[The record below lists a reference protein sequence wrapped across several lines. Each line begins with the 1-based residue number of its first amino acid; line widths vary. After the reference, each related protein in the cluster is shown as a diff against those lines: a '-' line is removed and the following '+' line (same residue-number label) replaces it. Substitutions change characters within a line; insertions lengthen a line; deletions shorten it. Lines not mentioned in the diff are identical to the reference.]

1 MGRCSVSRP
10 ANPEMMAAI
19 AKARAALPEFFAA
32 MDSRVGGTKGFA
44 LKVRI
49 TNKADVEPVW
59 WNGLGRKA

>member
-1 MGRCSVSRP
+1 
-10 ANPEMMAAI
+10 MMAAI